1 MDVRCFLF
9 ILSYFVYLISPRAQG
24 QQLHKSLLV
33 RCVDIMNFSFP
44 SSPSPSSFGCS
55 YAQFPPPPLPYSTED
70 WWHWWQK
77 KTLRG
82 WKMYARGS
90 LASYFGENIP
100 PLNQICFSSPQ
111 QFKFIVKS
119 VFFKLYFLPIAIVL
133 RILKKLLYSSH
144 QEDLMLSLIV
154 PKSAHFRISCFS
166 VPHSSFYWSKR
177 SHQYLQEVTEEEN
190 LKMLRDDSI
199 NIIILQHNP

>member
-1 MDVRCFLF
+1 MCGHYELF
-9 ILSYFVYLISPRAQG
+9 FPLLPLPFFIWMLICSI
-24 QQLHKSLLV
+24 S
-33 RCVDIMNFSFP
+33 
-44 SSPSPSSFGCS
+44 SSPSTLQYRG
-55 YAQFPPPPLPYSTED
+55 LVTLVT
-70 WWHWWQK
+70 K

-177 SHQYLQEVTEEEN
+177 SHQCLQEVTEEEN
-190 LKMLRDDSI
+190 FKMLRDNSI